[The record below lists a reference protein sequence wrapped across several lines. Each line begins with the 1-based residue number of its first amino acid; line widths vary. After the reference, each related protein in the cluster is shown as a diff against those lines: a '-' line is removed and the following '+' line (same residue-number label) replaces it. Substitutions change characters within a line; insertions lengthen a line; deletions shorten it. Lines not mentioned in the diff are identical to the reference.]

1 MTQSTQTEAK
11 EITVTEAIN
20 QAMREEMRRDSRV
33 FVMGED
39 IRKGLFGPSAGLMD
53 EFGPERIIDTP
64 ITEAAFCG
72 AAVGAAAVGMRP
84 IVESLSAFLYVA
96 MDQLVNQAAKM
107 RYMFGGQVDLPIVY
121 RIAEY
126 YDASI
131 AAHHSDRPHPIFMNI
146 PGFKVIFPSCAYDA
160 KGLLKTAIREDD
172 PVAYFEDRTIL
183 GSRQAVPEEEYT
195 IPLGVADVKRE
206 GTDVTIVGIGGMV
219 GRALAAAEMLEQQGI
234 SAEVVDPRTLVPLD
248 KKTILDSV
256 AKTGRLVVVDLAH
269 KTCSAASEIAAI
281 VAMEGFWSL
290 TAPIQRLG
298 TANVHVP
305 FSTVLE
311 SLMYPTKDTIAE
323 AARTT
328 ME

>member
-1 MTQSTQTEAK
+1 MTQQAQTASR
-11 EITVTEAIN
+11 EITLTQAIN
-20 QAMREEMRRDSRV
+20 DAMREELRRDPKV

-39 IRKGLFGPSAGLMD
+39 IRAGLYGASAGLID

-64 ITEAAFCG
+64 ITENAFCG

-84 IVESLSAFLYVA
+84 IVESLSSFLYVA
-96 MDQLVNQAAKM
+96 MDQLINRAAKM
-107 RYMFGGQVDLPIVY
+107 RYMFGGQVNLPIVF
-121 RIAEY
+121 RISEY
-126 YDASI
+126 YGASI

-146 PGFKVIFPSCAYDA
+146 PGFKVVFPSCAYDA

-172 PVAYFEDRTIL
+172 PVAYFEDRTLL

-195 IPLGVADVKRE
+195 IPFGVADVKRE
-206 GTDVTIVGIGGMV
+206 GTDVTIVAIGGMV
-219 GRALAAAEMLEQQGI
+219 GRALAAAETLAQEGV

-248 KKTILDSV
+248 KEAILASV

-305 FSTVLE
+305 YSIALE
-311 SLMYPTKDTIAE
+311 PLMYPTDETIAE
-323 AARTT
+323 AARVT
-328 ME
+328 MQ